1 MLCLITLK
9 HCNGAKEL
17 SCCETVQ
24 SVLCWVTL
32 KVNGAK
38 ELSCC
43 ETVQSVL
50 CLVTLKRYNGA
61 KELSCRETVGS
72 FCRGLSTLCIHQQA
86 AVSSG
91 SQNK

>member
-1 MLCLITLK
+1 MYALIFWRDGERGMNWFVWVWGVGFSWIKRRSKRRTW
-9 HCNGAKEL
+9 
-17 SCCETVQ
+17 TR

-50 CLVTLKRYNGA
+50 CLVILKR
-61 KELSCRETVGS
+61 
-72 FCRGLSTLCIHQQA
+72 
-86 AVSSG
+86 
-91 SQNK
+91 